1 MKYWPLYSC
10 SVKPE
15 LLVFHIM
22 CKLFSV
28 QYSCSK
34 MYLIQT
40 ASCVLSA
47 ICVFPCCEAMT
58 LYSLI
63 SSLWYRMI
71 NCVICHMQCW
81 LCCLH
86 CLQCALS
93 PVVTLWMDHFGWQRL
108 SHLPRPSLPYFNHAP
123 VTLVSIPCSCHT
135 LAYVTFVFP
144 AHANN
149 SHRAIILPDL
159 DTSND

>member
-1 MKYWPLYSC
+1 M
-10 SVKPE
+10 

-22 CKLFSV
+22 CKLGV
-28 QYSCSK
+28 VCCLLCSI
-34 MYLIQT
+34 LT
-40 ASCVLSA
+40 ARCTVSCVLFA
-47 ICVFPCCEAMT
+47 ICVFPCCEVTT
-58 LYSLI
+58 LFSLI
-63 SSLWYRMI
+63 RPLWYKWVK
-71 NCVICHMQCW
+71 CVMCPMQCW
-81 LCCLH
+81 LCFYQCFL

-123 VTLVSIPCSCHT
+123 VTLVSILRSCHT